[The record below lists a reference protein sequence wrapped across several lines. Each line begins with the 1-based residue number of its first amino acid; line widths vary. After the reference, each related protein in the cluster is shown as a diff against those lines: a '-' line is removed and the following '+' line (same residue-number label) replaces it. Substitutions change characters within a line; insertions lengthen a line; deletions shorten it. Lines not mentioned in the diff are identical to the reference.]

1 MRYVLLGTWHL
12 LCKCILKSLLKAE
25 LYLGLQAEQENKHVH
40 GVDCY
45 QRHALQHSSF
55 AAPPGS
61 CDLLFTVQVQPVRAT
76 TPLALSWKN
85 GAGRHG
91 KSPTRQ
97 GGDSPCAVLRVVSG
111 APVALLAHLVLDKPV
126 RVCQRRT
133 GLSAVKLAPLGCCKE
148 ARWSSTSLFTLGAGC
163 L

>member
-1 MRYVLLGTWHL
+1 MHMSKSVAQDLPVLGPTS
-12 LCKCILKSLLKAE
+12 KGK
-25 LYLGLQAEQENKHVH
+25 QACTCD
-40 GVDCY
+40 VDCK

-61 CDLLFTVQVQPVRAT
+61 CDLLSTVQVQPVRAT
-76 TPLALSWKN
+76 TALALRWKN

-126 RVCQRRT
+126 RVGERGA
-133 GLSAVKLAPLGCCKE
+133 GLSAVELGPLGCCKE
-148 ARWSSTSLFTLGAGC
+148 ARWSSTCLFTLGAGC

>member
-1 MRYVLLGTWHL
+1 M
-12 LCKCILKSLLKAE
+12 LKAE
-25 LYLGLQAEQENKHVH
+25 LYLGLQAEQENKHAH

-76 TPLALSWKN
+76 TPLALSWKKT
-85 GAGRHG
+85 GPEDTE
-91 KSPTRQ
+91 KSDPS
-97 GGDSPCAVLRVVSG
+97 GWSGSPCVVLRVISG
-111 APVALLAHLVLDKPV
+111 APVALLAHLVLDKLV
-126 RVCQRRT
+126 RVGERGT
-133 GLSAVKLAPLGCCKE
+133 GLSAVKLGPLGCCKE
-148 ARWSSTSLFTLGAGC
+148 ARWSSTCLFTLGGGC